1 LRPDK
6 RKEEAREVERGRKEE
21 AGSEWGPS
29 ESSQRGERRRGGGGR
44 AVEEGGSK
52 SLRGV
57 ERFLWRRRRS
67 ASGA

>member
-21 AGSEWGPS
+21 AGSERGPS

-44 AVEEGGSK
+44 AVEEGEAN
-52 SLRGV
+52 L
-57 ERFLWRRRRS
+57 
-67 ASGA
+67 